1 MGAILSLLVAVSLAA
16 LGLRAQQYHH
26 GDHDSQTYCYT
37 GVQTLHSD
45 QPVARCFTVANG
57 LFTAVASGSEPE
69 LKRRGSEDTAAV
81 KGFVIPGLW
90 DGHGHLVDYGEM
102 LVNVDL
108 FGVATLDDMRARLR
122 DHVAKHPGSGTK
134 ERWLRGIGWDQTD
147 FGRMP
152 TAVRGTNQRKKKK
165 KIPLALSHCQ
175 IFLCQSFQ
183 KV

>member
-1 MGAILSLLVAVSLAA
+1 MGTILSLLVAVSLVA
-16 LGLRAQQYHH
+16 LGLRAKYHH
-26 GDHDSQTYCYT
+26 AGAGDDHDSQTYCYT

-45 QPVARCFTVANG
+45 QPVAQCFTVANG
-57 LFTAVASGSEPE
+57 LFTAVASGDEPE
-69 LKRRGSEDTAAV
+69 LKRRGSDDAAAV

-122 DHVAKHPGSGTK
+122 DHIAQHPGSGTK

-152 TAVRGTNQRKKKK
+152 TAVRTEKKT
-165 KIPLALSHCQ
+165 LALSHRQ
-175 IFLCQSFQ
+175 IFVC
-183 KV
+183 KVRG